1 MRRPALPSTATVRR
15 RTLLAAVGTTTLA
28 GCTTGL
34 PTVCSRPSFRADR
47 LEFETQRLR
56 SISRWVQQE
65 DAALATR
72 PDHVERFEP
81 PSEFAAETDAELADE
96 DRTFLAETDFDEAFV
111 VGIVVGSSGQSTDA
125 RVTHVVREDDR
136 AHCYICIRRRG
147 MTDDWAPQPR
157 LVRVDS
163 AWEPEAV
170 RVTFTNGQDSTE
182 TFDSDGTFEPVG
194 GF

>member
-1 MRRPALPSTATVRR
+1 
-15 RTLLAAVGTTTLA
+15 
-28 GCTTGL
+28 
-34 PTVCSRPSFRADR
+34 
-47 LEFETQRLR
+47 
-56 SISRWVQQE
+56 
-65 DAALATR
+65 
-72 PDHVERFEP
+72 
-81 PSEFAAETDAELADE
+81 
-96 DRTFLAETDFDEAFV
+96 
-111 VGIVVGSSGQSTDA
+111 
-125 RVTHVVREDDR
+125 
-136 AHCYICIRRRG
+136 